1 MEEYGERDLCQVTG
15 LLNMMQFMRHA
26 SAHLQ
31 DAATGPLT
39 FMYFALENFKS
50 FNQRYGFRH
59 GNRLLR
65 YMADLLRE
73 IFEGDLV
80 ARLNDDHFAVAT

>member
-1 MEEYGERDLCQVTG
+1 MPVFPSEMDSASGKGGFILMEEYGERDLCQVTG

-39 FMYFALENFKS
+39 FMYFDLENFKS

-65 YMADLLRE
+65 
-73 IFEGDLV
+73 
-80 ARLNDDHFAVAT
+80 